1 MSEGES
7 YWGKFPRHK
16 YKIQVKQVCSYG
28 LIVQQIDSPTL
39 LLNYE
44 KTSIGLCCL
53 NQMYIMY
60 FRIFSFKLR
69 EINRNSEIFMF
80 PTRPLDYQ
88 AVGHV
93 VRSQD
98 KHSLFVMLHS

>member
-53 NQMYIMY
+53 NQLYSMY
-60 FRIFSFKLR
+60 FKVSSFKLR
-69 EINRNSEIFMF
+69 ENNRNSEFSCTSYSCFLQDFRTIEL
-80 PTRPLDYQ
+80 LD
-88 AVGHV
+88 
-93 VRSQD
+93 
-98 KHSLFVMLHS
+98 

>member
-28 LIVQQIDSPTL
+28 LIVQQMDSPTL

-53 NQMYIMY
+53 NQMYIVY
-60 FRIFSFKLR
+60 LKIFSFKLR
-69 EINRNSEIFMF
+69 EINRNF
-80 PTRPLDYQ
+80 
-88 AVGHV
+88 HV
-93 VRSQD
+93 PYKTFGLSSCWTSGQISR
-98 KHSLFVMLHS
+98 